1 MSNVGHLRIRFW
13 ARTSN
18 TQRCPFR
25 FTKTGA
31 RTSTRGAEDCYA
43 LTTKTSQSTSL
54 LVGMVLAASPIL
66 SPSVVGIYVSIALYH
81 SYAKLVTDRSWK
93 REDRQEKI
101 GLGVEAAIG
110 DAS

>member
-1 MSNVGHLRIRFW
+1 LPISFHEDRGQNVHSRGGRLLRF
-13 ARTSN
+13 N
-18 TQRCPFR
+18 DQ
-25 FTKTGA
+25 
-31 RTSTRGAEDCYA
+31 D
-43 LTTKTSQSTSL
+43 QSEYIL

>member
-1 MSNVGHLRIRFW
+1 
-13 ARTSN
+13 
-18 TQRCPFR
+18 
-25 FTKTGA
+25 
-31 RTSTRGAEDCYA
+31 
-43 LTTKTSQSTSL
+43 
-54 LVGMVLAASPIL
+54 MVLAASPIL

-110 DAS
+110 DASWADMILVPGEDSSTGNVTGGRAARPL